1 MKKFIIIL
9 FSFFT
14 LIFVSGCNKNQN
26 YIFENGVYTTIN
38 GIEIPE
44 EKFKELSSGYI
55 DFEVKNMIQE
65 RFNELLGEMSRED
78 FDEIIE
84 NTEIVDF
91 KDDVYVNKKNVKI
104 TKQDFNN
111 LRKYYKF
118 NEINNMTQD
127 DLDNAFNDIYCIKG
141 YDESHNLIRVPIEEC
156 E

>member
-91 KDDVYVNKKNVKI
+91 KDDVYVNKKMLKSLNKTLTI
-104 TKQDFNN
+104 
-111 LRKYYKF
+111 
-118 NEINNMTQD
+118 
-127 DLDNAFNDIYCIKG
+127 
-141 YDESHNLIRVPIEEC
+141 
-156 E
+156 